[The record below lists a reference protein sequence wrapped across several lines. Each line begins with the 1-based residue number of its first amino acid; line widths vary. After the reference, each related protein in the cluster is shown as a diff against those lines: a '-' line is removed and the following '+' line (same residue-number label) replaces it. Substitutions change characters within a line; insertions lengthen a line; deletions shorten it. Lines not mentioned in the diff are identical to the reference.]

1 MTAFMTTFV
10 TKASAV
16 EFLLPIWQRVLQRS
30 SVQTKDNFFDLGGS
44 PASAMQLFSEVAEA
58 CGRHL
63 PAVLIYSAP
72 TIEAMAEVLEQ
83 PGPPRVPPLLLLK
96 AGTGYPPIFIAH
108 GLGDTV
114 FDLFPMVERI
124 ETTHPVYG
132 MQARGIDG
140 VDEPLASVEEMAQF
154 HLEAIKQMQ
163 AHGPYFLI
171 GYSLGGIVALEIA
184 QRLSAAGERV
194 ALLALLDSY
203 PHRNQLG
210 LTQNALLSFRL
221 AKRRIFLSGASTLSG
236 TRAES
241 SARVDGN
248 ASLGSQRPESMRRI
262 TMQRMRD
269 AAYQALKRYRPQY
282 YAGKIEFVKPEISTD
297 FPDNP
302 AAVWS
307 QLAEQFEVQTIP
319 GDHWSML
326 TMEFEKLGSV
336 LSGYLR
342 EASSKH
348 FDARAGQP

>member
-1 MTAFMTTFV
+1 MTEFI
-10 TKASAV
+10 TKTSAV
-16 EFLLPIWQRVLQRS
+16 EFLLPIWQRVLRRS

-44 PASAMQLFSEVAEA
+44 PTSAVQLFSEVAEV

-72 TIEAMAEVLEQ
+72 TIEALAEVLEQ

-96 AGTGYPPIFIAH
+96 ARAGHPPIFIAH

-124 ETTHPVYG
+124 ETTHPIYG

-154 HLEAIKQMQ
+154 HLEAIKQLQ
-163 AHGPYFLI
+163 THGPYFLI
-171 GYSLGGIVALEIA
+171 GYSLGGLVALEIA
-184 QRLSAAGERV
+184 RRLSAAGERI

-221 AKRRIFLSGASTLSG
+221 AKRRIFLPRAATLRG

-241 SARVDGN
+241 SGRVDGN
-248 ASLGSQRPESMRRI
+248 TSFGGQSPESMRRI
-262 TMQRMRD
+262 MQRMRD
-269 AAYQALKRYRPQY
+269 DAYQALKRYHPQY
-282 YAGKIEFVKPEISTD
+282 YAGRINFVKPEISTD

-307 QLAEQFEVQTIP
+307 QLAEQFDVETIP

-326 TMEFEKLGSV
+326 TTEFEKLGSI

-342 EASSKH
+342 EASSNH
-348 FDARAGQP
+348 FEAQDGQP

>member
-1 MTAFMTTFV
+1 MTEFI
-10 TKASAV
+10 TKTSAV
-16 EFLLPIWQRVLQRS
+16 EFLLPIWQRVLRRS

-44 PASAMQLFSEVAEA
+44 PASAVQLFSEVADV

-72 TIEAMAEVLEQ
+72 TIEALAEVLEQ
-83 PGPPRVPPLLLLK
+83 PGPARVPPLLLLK
-96 AGTGYPPIFIAH
+96 AGTGHPPIFIAH

-140 VDEPLASVEEMAQF
+140 VEEPLASVEEMAQF
-154 HLEAIKQMQ
+154 HLAAIKQLQ
-163 AHGPYFLI
+163 THGPYFLI
-171 GYSLGGIVALEIA
+171 GYSLGGLEALEIA
-184 QRLSAAGERV
+184 QRLSAAGERI

-221 AKRRIFLSGASTLSG
+221 AKRRIFLPRASTLGGS
-236 TRAES
+236 RAES
-241 SARVDGN
+241 SGRVDGN
-248 ASLGSQRPESMRRI
+248 ASLGSQSPKSMRRI
-262 TMQRMRD
+262 AQRMRD

-282 YAGKIEFVKPEISTD
+282 YPGRINFVKPEISTD

-307 QLAEQFEVQTIP
+307 RLAEQFDVETIP

-326 TMEFEKLGSV
+326 TTEFEKLGSI

-342 EASSKH
+342 EGTSKH
-348 FDARAGQP
+348 F